1 MSVQEAGDPYLEQ
14 RRRLV
19 EKLVEEGYIRSE
31 KVRKAMLRVP
41 RHLFVPDELVEMA
54 YADTPLLIGLGQTI
68 SAPHMVALMTEL
80 AELEVGMKVL
90 EVGTGSGYH
99 AAVLAEVVAPSDAD
113 RERWGHVYSIERLP
127 ELAERARSN
136 LERAGYSDRVTVL
149 VGDGTLGYPERAPYD
164 RIVVTAAAPDVP
176 SPLISQLKPGGV
188 MVIPIGD
195 RFIQYLYV
203 VRKEADGTVKMK
215 KTIPVL
221 FVPLVGE
228 FGWKPH
234 EAW

>member
-1 MSVQEAGDPYLEQ
+1 
-14 RRRLV
+14 
-19 EKLVEEGYIRSE
+19 
-31 KVRKAMLRVP
+31 
-41 RHLFVPDELVEMA
+41 
-54 YADTPLLIGLGQTI
+54 
-68 SAPHMVALMTEL
+68 MVALMTEL

-99 AAVLAEVVAPSDAD
+99 AAVLAEVVAPSDTD
-113 RERWGHVYSIERLP
+113 RERWGHVYSIERFA
-127 ELAERARSN
+127 ELAERARRN
-136 LERAGYSDRVTVL
+136 LERTGYSDRVTVL
-149 VGDGTLGYPERAPYD
+149 VGDGTLGYPEEAPYD

-176 SPLISQLKPGGV
+176 SPLISQLRPGGV

-195 RFIQYLYV
+195 KFIQYLYV

-234 EAW
+234 EVW